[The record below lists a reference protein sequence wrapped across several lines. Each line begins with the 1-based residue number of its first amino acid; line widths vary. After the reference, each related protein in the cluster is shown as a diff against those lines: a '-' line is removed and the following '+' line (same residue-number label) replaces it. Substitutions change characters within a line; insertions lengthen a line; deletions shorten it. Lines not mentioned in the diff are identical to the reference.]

1 MQYWATAIIFFI
13 CACGAVFYTALR
25 RKAVRPLAIV
35 LLTILALNI
44 LVLSSCAGQTA
55 TPSSAASEM
64 STESAA
70 ATDAPP
76 PPSIPETDTA
86 TDTPPSS
93 SVPETEPTIAP
104 PAEPSTEELA
114 VMFVDP
120 YIDEAIAR
128 IDADRRQYSGVTFSY
143 EPKLLYDGLSR
154 EEKTMY
160 DEMLENAASQPSP
173 IPLRSRY
180 VVMNMAMSVK
190 LL

>member
-70 ATDAPP
+70 ATVGAGKGTQGITVNLD
-76 PPSIPETDTA
+76 
-86 TDTPPSS
+86 
-93 SVPETEPTIAP
+93 
-104 PAEPSTEELA
+104 
-114 VMFVDP
+114 
-120 YIDEAIAR
+120 IDQQYYSND
-128 IDADRRQYSGVTFSY
+128 IDDGSEQSQGRQLHQANDNCQS
-143 EPKLLYDGLSR
+143 
-154 EEKTMY
+154 
-160 DEMLENAASQPSP
+160 
-173 IPLRSRY
+173 
-180 VVMNMAMSVK
+180 
-190 LL
+190 